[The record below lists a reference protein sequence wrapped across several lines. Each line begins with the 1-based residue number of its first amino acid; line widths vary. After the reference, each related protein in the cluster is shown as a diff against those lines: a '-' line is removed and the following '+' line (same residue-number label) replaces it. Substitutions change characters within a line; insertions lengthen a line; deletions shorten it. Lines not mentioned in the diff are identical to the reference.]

1 MNMKLLNPFYIT
13 ALITVSLA
21 SCKSIHKIPVPIAA
35 QNGIEISAKNRALT
49 EDQKQTWGHA
59 DIAMDTIPGMSVL
72 QAYAFLKGKEST
84 QIIVAVNDS
93 GVDLDHE
100 DLKDVLWTNPKEI
113 AGNGIDDDKNG
124 YIDDVHGWNFLGDIY
139 DENLEITRIIK
150 LKSKNFE
157 GKTDSDI
164 DRKEKEE
171 YDEYMK
177 MKEIFDKKLGE
188 ASSEKGKYTF
198 YLSMFET
205 AHSAMIQ
212 NIGKEDYQIA
222 DVEAIVS
229 EDEMLL
235 KQKELALNVLKGGT
249 TILSEMKQIQ
259 LGVAH
264 YTSSVDGHYNLDFN
278 PRKELL
284 GDDENDMST
293 KYFGDGNPKNHQD
306 DEIHGTHVA
315 GIILA
320 NNANGKGV
328 DGVAKNVKLMSVR
341 CVPNGDEY
349 DKDVALAFKYAV
361 DNGAKVINT
370 SFGKGYSMHADWVHD
385 AIKYAE
391 KHDVLIVNAAGNDA
405 ANIDVVAS
413 FPNDAPDLK
422 EAISDNMI
430 TIGAMGSSYDE
441 NMLATFSNYGKIN
454 VDVFAPGVKV
464 YATVPNNEY
473 QYLSGTSMASPSTAG
488 VAAMIRSYYP
498 KLSAS
503 QVKHILMNSG
513 TVINFKLVKPGTKD
527 TLVNLSE
534 LCVSGRIVNAH
545 NAVKMA
551 AEMMAKKKK

>member
-1 MNMKLLNPFYIT
+1 MRFLKPFYVT
-13 ALITVSLA
+13 TVVAAALV
-21 SCKSIHKIPVPIAA
+21 SCKSVHKIPVPVAV
-35 QNGIEISAKNRALT
+35 QNGVEISAKNLALS
-49 EDQKQTWGHA
+49 EQERQTWGHA
-59 DIAMDTIPGMSVL
+59 DIATDTIPGMSVL
-72 QAYAFLKGKEST
+72 QAYEFLKGKEST
-84 QIIVAVNDS
+84 EVIVAVNDS
-93 GVDLDHE
+93 GVDLEHE
-100 DLKDVLWTNPKEI
+100 DLKDVLWSNPKEI

-124 YIDDVHGWNFLGDIY
+124 YVDDIHGWNFLGEIY

-150 LKSKNFE
+150 LKSEKFE
-157 GKTDSDI
+157 GKTEDQI
-164 DRKEKEE
+164 DPNDKAE

-177 MKEIFDKKLGE
+177 LKEIFDKKLDE
-188 ASSEKGKYTF
+188 AASEKEKYTF
-198 YLSMFET
+198 YYKMFET
-205 AHSAMIQ
+205 SHNAMVGAT
-212 NIGKEDYQIA
+212 GKEEYQLE

-235 KQKELALNVLKGGT
+235 KQRELAMNVLKGGT
-249 TILSEMKQIQ
+249 SIPAEMKQIKR
-259 LGVAH
+259 GVDH
-264 YTSSVDGHYNLDFN
+264 YASSVDSHYNLDFN

-293 KYFGDGNPKNHQD
+293 KFYGDGNPKNRQD

-320 NNANGKGV
+320 TNDNGKGV

-349 DKDVALAFKYAV
+349 DKDVALAFRYAV

-370 SFGKGYSMHADWVHD
+370 SFGKGYSMHADWVHE

-405 ANIDVVAS
+405 DNIDEIVS

-422 EAISDNMI
+422 EEISDNMI
-430 TIGAMGSSYDE
+430 TVGAMGSSYDE
-441 NMLATFSNYGKIN
+441 HMLATFSNYGRIN
-454 VDVFAPGVKV
+454 VDVFAPGVQV

-498 KLSAS
+498 ELSAS

-513 TVINFKLVKPGTKD
+513 TVINFKVIKPGTED
-527 TLVNLSE
+527 ELVSLSE
-534 LCVSGRIVNAH
+534 LCVSGRIVNAY

-551 AEMMAKKKK
+551 EEMTAKKKK

>member
-1 MNMKLLNPFYIT
+1 MKLLKPFYVT
-13 ALITVSLA
+13 TLLTVSLI
-21 SCKSIHKIPVPIAA
+21 SCKSIHKMPVPVAT
-35 QNGIEISAKNRALT
+35 QNGIELGAKHMALT
-49 EDQKQTWGHA
+49 ENQKQTWGHA
-59 DIAMDTIPGMSVL
+59 DIATDTIPGMSVL

-84 QIIVAVNDS
+84 EIIVAVNDS
-93 GVDLDHE
+93 GIDLDHE
-100 DLKDVLWTNPKEI
+100 DLKDVLWTNSKEI
-113 AGNGIDDDKNG
+113 AGNGVDDDKNG

-150 LKSKNFE
+150 LKSQKFE
-157 GKTDSDI
+157 GKTEDQI
-164 DRKEKEE
+164 DLKEKKE

-177 MKEIFDKKLGE
+177 LKEVFDKKLDE
-188 ASSEKGKYTF
+188 AFSQQEKYTF
-198 YLSMFET
+198 YLNMFET
-205 AHSAMIQ
+205 SQTAMVA
-212 NIGKEDYQIA
+212 NTGKEDYSIA

-235 KQKELALNVLKGGT
+235 KQKDLALNVLRGGT
-249 TILSEMKQIQ
+249 SIPAEMKQIKRG
-259 LGVAH
+259 LKH
-264 YTSSVDGHYNLDFN
+264 FTSSVDTNYNLDFN
-278 PRKELL
+278 PRKDLL

-293 KYFGDGNPKNHQD
+293 KYYGDGNPKNHQD

-320 NNANGKGV
+320 TNDNGKGV

-370 SFGKGYSMHADWVHD
+370 SFGKGYSMHADWVHE
-385 AIKYAE
+385 AIQYAE

-405 ANIDVVAS
+405 ANIDKTVS
-413 FPNDAPDLK
+413 YPNDAPDMIH
-422 EAISDNMI
+422 EISDNMI
-430 TIGAMGSSYDE
+430 TIGAIGSSYDE

-454 VDVFAPGVKV
+454 VDVFAPGVQI
-464 YATVPNNEY
+464 YATVPNSEY

-498 KLSAS
+498 ELSAS

-513 TVINFKLVKPGTKD
+513 TVINFKVIQPGTED
-527 TLVNLSE
+527 ELVSLSE
-534 LCVSGRIVNAH
+534 LCVSGRIVNAY

-551 AEMMAKKKK
+551 AEMTAKKK